1 MKKIE
6 DAELL
11 SSKIH
16 AVSNKIWKVSLFGPD
31 NYRSAVI
38 SHFVRS
44 NNKKLKKQA
53 YEYAADLLE
62 DHLDEGSVHNLR
74 EEALQQMIGFQDVV
88 PFPKPDNPKF
98 TFIDLFAGVGGFRLA
113 LQNLGGECV
122 FSSEWDKMAQRTY
135 YANFGEIPFGDITKP
150 ETKEWIPK
158 KFDLLC
164 GGFPCQPF
172 SIAGVSKKNSLGRK
186 HGFEDEKQGNLF
198 FHIAEI
204 LESHRPKAFFLEN
217 VKNLVSHDKGHTF
230 KVIEK
235 TLRDLGYSFHFK
247 VLNGK
252 HFVPQNRQR
261 TFMVGFDINVFHN
274 KEEFQFPTLPE
285 QSKRV
290 KDILEKRVDPKY
302 TLTDHLWQYL
312 QDYSQKHKEKGNG
325 FGFGLVDLNG
335 ITRTM
340 SARYYKDGSEI
351 LIPQNGR
358 NPRRLSIRESAR
370 LQGYPDKFIVDAVS
384 MNQGYKQF
392 GNSVVMPL
400 IQAIGKNI
408 VEVLDGRQRLK

>member
-1 MKKIE
+1 MKNGKS
-6 DAELL
+6 AELL

-16 AVSNKIWKVSLFGPD
+16 AVSDKLWKVSLFGPD
-31 NYRSAVI
+31 NYKSAVI

-44 NNKKLKKQA
+44 NNKKLKKPA
-53 YEYAADLLE
+53 YEFASDLLE
-62 DHLDEGSVHNLR
+62 DFIEEDALHNLR
-74 EEALQQMIGFQDVV
+74 EQALQQIIGFKEVV
-88 PFPKPDNPKF
+88 PFPKPENPKF

-135 YANFGEIPFGDITKP
+135 YANFGEIPFGDITKD
-150 ETKEWIPK
+150 ETKEWIPN

-186 HGFEDEKQGNLF
+186 HGFEDVKQGNLF
-198 FHIAEI
+198 FHIADI
-204 LESHRPKAFFLEN
+204 LETHRPKAFFLEN
-217 VKNLVSHDKGHTF
+217 VKNLISHDKGNTF

-261 TFMVGFDINVFHN
+261 TFMVGFDISVFHN
-274 KEEFQFPTLPE
+274 KEEFRFPELPE
-285 QSKRV
+285 PTKKIR
-290 KDILEKRVDPKY
+290 DILEKKVDPKY
-302 TLTDHLWQYL
+302 TLTDHLWKYL
-312 QDYSQKHKEKGNG
+312 QDYSKKHKEKGNG

-351 LIPQNGR
+351 LIPQNGK

-370 LQGYPDKFIVDAVS
+370 LQGYPDNFIVDAVS

-392 GNSVVMPL
+392 GNSVVVPL
-400 IQAIGKNI
+400 IKIIGSSI
-408 VEVLDGRQRLK
+408 VEALTHRK